1 MIESALCLV
10 SLLIGIFLFFRAM
23 ASLYAIIDHWYA
35 IRVHYRLVGIS
46 IAVWCLTFIGL
57 WLWLPDPFAGAYAL
71 GAACALAVH
80 VFIAAFSV
88 LLPRASGW
96 WDEIE
101 YRRFLKDTVR
111 RRSQPTGELL
121 RSRR

>member
-1 MIESALCLV
+1 MIESALCFV
-10 SLLIGIFLFFRAM
+10 SFLIGIPLFFRAM
-23 ASLYAIIDHWYA
+23 ASLYAVIDHWYA
-35 IRVHYRLVGIS
+35 IRLHYRRVGIS

-57 WLWLPDPFAGAYAL
+57 WMWLPDPFAGAYAL
-71 GAACALAVH
+71 GAASALVVH
-80 VFIAAFSV
+80 ILIAAFSV

-101 YRRFLKDTVR
+101 YRRLLKDTVR
-111 RRSQPTGELL
+111 RRSQRTGELP